1 MIYIPKL
8 PLVTSL
14 DFVGILFQSK
24 ANIEKSLY
32 IDFSYKSGE
41 NFSFSGNEYR
51 WLFCYL
57 QSITNVNVWISY
69 HNGVSIIYLRQ
80 CWSQIYQFVTCFSYK
95 YCFRK
100 ILHYYKTLIVN
111 KLISKFRIGGGG
123 CQKLFPVICTCNINH
138 KMYQLLML
146 VYVRCKFKFF
156 AALKISIHSYYPEKV
171 FLSP

>member
-14 DFVGILFQSK
+14 DFIGILFQSK
-24 ANIEKSLY
+24 ANIEKSLL

-100 ILHYYKTLIVN
+100 ILHHYKINWFPNLE
-111 KLISKFRIGGGG
+111 GGGV

-146 VYVRCKFKFF
+146 VYLRC
-156 AALKISIHSYYPEKV
+156 
-171 FLSP
+171 

>member
-24 ANIEKSLY
+24 ANIEKSLL

-123 CQKLFPVICTCNINH
+123 GVKNCSRLFVHVILITKC
-138 KMYQLLML
+138 
-146 VYVRCKFKFF
+146 
-156 AALKISIHSYYPEKV
+156 ISY
-171 FLSP
+171 LC